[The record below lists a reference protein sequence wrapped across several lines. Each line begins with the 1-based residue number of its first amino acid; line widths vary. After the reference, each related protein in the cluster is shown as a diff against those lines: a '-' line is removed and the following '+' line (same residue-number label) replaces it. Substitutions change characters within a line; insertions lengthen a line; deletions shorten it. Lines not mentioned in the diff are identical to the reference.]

1 MESVEDGNF
10 KVRVVSLP
18 IVIEGVTVPSADDE
32 FYNVF
37 INSNHSIETQNKAL
51 KHELRHVLNL
61 DFDGFEDIE
70 IIEKRANDVSEEDY
84 T

>member
-1 MESVEDGNF
+1 MESIGNGNF
-10 KVRVVSLP
+10 EVRIIPLP
-18 IVIEGVTVPSADDE
+18 IEIEGVTVPSADDE

-70 IIEKRANDVSEEDY
+70 IIEKRANGSKNVE
-84 T
+84 